1 VKFFRSLFKGLRGRL
16 TLTYTLVTV
25 LALMALEAILFISA
39 TAYSQVTDTEN
50 YLNDVVTTLV
60 PEARSYLQPE
70 QDLPGLQVWL
80 TTLSRKGYA
89 SLEPQGLFDSPAA
102 AIVKNSPIHV
112 LSPDGEILAWNESA
126 EGGKFIPYSELV
138 IENAYSG
145 NQSIRNLY
153 EMDGNGNYWVAVPIY
168 QKDHTEP
175 VLGVITLTVEPLPVK
190 NLTYWS
196 SLLGLGMLAGALL
209 LVALAPFGA
218 VFGYILSKG
227 LTRRL
232 SNLSTTAQA
241 WGKGDFTMMPPPDRG
256 NDEISALS
264 YQMREMAS
272 KIGNLMQDKQALAQM
287 KERNRI
293 AQELHDTVKQQS
305 FATLMQVRAARNLL
319 PTDSAAAEKSLCEA
333 ETLIK
338 ASQQELALMI
348 SELRPPALEGKGLV
362 DALRSYVESWS
373 TSACVLVTCKIIGNR
388 DLPFD
393 VEHTLYRVAQ
403 EGLSNVARHSRA
415 SAVIVNLVFE
425 ENQVVLIIEDN
436 GAGFDFAEKQASG
449 FGLISMQDRLKEVG
463 GKLEIRTGIHS
474 GTQLTA
480 SVPLLGKI
488 LTNGDAKNV

>member
-1 VKFFRSLFKGLRGRL
+1 MRFFRFIFKGLRGRL

-25 LALMALEAILFISA
+25 LALMTLEAILFISVA
-39 TAYSQVTDTEN
+39 AYTQLSKTEN
-50 YLNDVVTTLV
+50 YLEDVITTLV

-102 AIVKNSPIHV
+102 EIVHNSPITII
-112 LSPDGEILAWNESA
+112 SPGGEILAKVPETGTSP
-126 EGGKFIPYSELV
+126 FIPYSEMV
-138 IENAYSG
+138 YYNALEG
-145 NQSIRNLY
+145 KQNIRDLNIR
-153 EMDGNGNYWVAVPIY
+153 DGNGNYWMAVPIF
-168 QKDHTEP
+168 QKDHNLP
-175 VLGVITLTVEPLPVK
+175 VLGVIVLSVEPLPVR
-190 NLTYWS
+190 NLTDWIT
-196 SLLGLGMLAGALL
+196 LLGLALIAGMIM

-241 WGKGDFTMMPPPDRG
+241 WGKGDFSVMPPPDRG
-256 NDEISALS
+256 NDEISALG

-319 PTDSAAAEKSLCEA
+319 PTDAASAEKSLLEA

-338 ASQQELALMI
+338 ASQQEMAMMI
-348 SELRPPALEGKGLV
+348 SELRPPTLEGKGLV
-362 DALRSYVESWS
+362 EALRSYVEGWS
-373 TSACVLVTCKIIGNR
+373 SSACVPVTCKIIGESF
-388 DLPFD
+388 LPFD

-425 ENQVVLIIEDN
+425 ENQVILIIEDN
-436 GAGFDFAEKQASG
+436 GIGFDFAEKQASG
-449 FGLISMQDRLKEVG
+449 FGLVSMQERLKEVG

-474 GTQLTA
+474 ATQLTA
-480 SVPLLGKI
+480 SVPLLGNFKQMERQ
-488 LTNGDAKNV
+488 

>member
-1 VKFFRSLFKGLRGRL
+1 MKFLRFLFKGLRGRL

-25 LALMALEAILFISA
+25 LALMTLEAILFVSAAAYTQIS
-39 TAYSQVTDTEN
+39 DTES
-50 YLNDVVTTLV
+50 YLEDVMITLV

-80 TTLSRKGYA
+80 NTLSRKGYA

-102 AIVKNSPIHV
+102 AIVHNSPIFII
-112 LSPDGEILAWNESA
+112 SPQGEILARVPSS
-126 EGGKFIPYSELV
+126 GTSQFIPYSEPVFNEALAGTQA
-138 IENAYSG
+138 IQKLNTQDE
-145 NQSIRNLY
+145 
-153 EMDGNGNYWVAVPIY
+153 NGNYWMAVPIF
-168 QKDHTEP
+168 QKDHNLR
-175 VLGVITLTVEPLPVK
+175 VLGVIVLTVEPLPVR
-190 NLTYWS
+190 NLTDWVT
-196 SLLGLGMLAGALL
+196 LLALALLAGLVM

-232 SNLSTTAQA
+232 TNLSTTAQA
-241 WGKGDFTMMPPPDRG
+241 WGKGDFSVMPPPDRS
-256 NDEISALS
+256 NDEISALG

-272 KIGNLMQDKQALAQM
+272 RITNLMQDKQTLAQM

-305 FATLMQVRAARNLL
+305 FATLMQVRAARNLVDSD
-319 PTDSAAAEKSLCEA
+319 PSAAKKSLLEA

-338 ASQQELALMI
+338 ASQQELGLMI
-348 SELRPPALEGKGLV
+348 SELRPAALEGKGLIE
-362 DALRSYVESWS
+362 ALREYVESWS
-373 TSACVLVTCKIIGNR
+373 TSACVPVTYKVIGER
-388 DLPFD
+388 SLPFD

-425 ENQVVLIIEDN
+425 ENQVILIVEDN
-436 GAGFDFAEKQASG
+436 GTGFDFAEKQQSG
-449 FGLISMQDRLKEVG
+449 FGLVSMHDRLVEMG
-463 GKLEIRTGIHS
+463 GKLEIRTGVHS

-480 SVPLLGKI
+480 SIPLAITLQAAGGK
-488 LTNGDAKNV
+488 NA